1 VCGTARASQSMR
13 SQTVRYLCDASAVS
27 RPTTRVLAFLELLQ
41 DHPGLGG
48 RELAARL
55 EVQPRTIRRYA
66 VKLQELG
73 IPVEAERGRAG
84 GYRLRPGFRLPPLML
99 DDDEAT
105 AVTLGLLA
113 ARRLG
118 LAGAGETGAAV
129 DRALAKILRVLP
141 GPLRERALAVHEAV
155 GFVAPG
161 GREPEPA
168 PTELVL
174 ALAQAIR
181 RHRRVRVRHVAAGG
195 HETVRDVD
203 PFGVVGHAGR
213 WYVVG
218 HDGLRAALRTFRV
231 DRLTSVH
238 ELSGPAGVASE
249 PPPGFDA
256 VAHVVQ
262 TLARG
267 AWRHEVEVILHTTP
281 DAAGRWI
288 GPTTGE
294 LSEHADGTLL
304 RVRAEKLGGMAQML
318 AGLGFPFTVIAP
330 DALRDEIAALAERLQ
345 ASAAREAS

>member
-1 VCGTARASQSMR
+1 MR
-13 SQTVRYLCDASAVS
+13 SQTVLYLCDAPSVS

-41 DHPGLGG
+41 DHPGMGG

-55 EVQPRTIRRYA
+55 EVEPRTIRRYA

-118 LAGAGETGAAV
+118 LAGAGETAAAV

-155 GFVAPG
+155 GFIPPG

-168 PTELVL
+168 PTDAVL

-181 RHRRVRVRHVAAGG
+181 RHRRVRVRHVSAGG
-195 HETVRDVD
+195 HETVRAVD

-218 HDGLRAALRTFRV
+218 HDALRGALRTFRV
-231 DRLTSVH
+231 DRLTGVE
-238 ELSGPAGVASE
+238 ELAGPAGAASD
-249 PPPGFDA
+249 PPPDFDA
-256 VAHVVQ
+256 AAHVVR

-267 AWRHEVEVILHTTP
+267 AWRHEVEVVLHTTP
-281 DAAGRWI
+281 EAARRWI
-288 GPTTGE
+288 GPTTGD
-294 LSEHADGTLL
+294 LSEHPDGTLL
-304 RVRAEKLGGMAQML
+304 RVRAENLDGMAQML
-318 AGLGFPFTVIAP
+318 AGLGFGFTVITP
-330 DALRDEIAALAERLQ
+330 DALRDEVVALAERLS
-345 ASAAREAS
+345 ASAARVTQRR